1 MAVPIVLLSPFSTPV
16 HPAHAKV
23 KSIDSVTKKDMWG
36 LAHFEYKREWSLLL
50 PNFVFKTNINQSM
63 FTLF

>member
-1 MAVPIVLLSPFSTPV
+1 MAVSIVLLSPFSTPV

-23 KSIDSVTKKDMWG
+23 KVTKKDTWG
-36 LAHFEYKREWSLLL
+36 LAHIEYKREWSLLL